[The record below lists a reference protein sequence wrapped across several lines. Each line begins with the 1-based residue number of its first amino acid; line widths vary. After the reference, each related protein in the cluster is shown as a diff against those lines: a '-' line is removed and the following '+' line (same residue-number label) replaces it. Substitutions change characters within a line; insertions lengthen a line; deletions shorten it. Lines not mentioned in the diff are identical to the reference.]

1 MMQAGITRTI
11 RHHGMRARVLT
22 AVVAG
27 ALAAHTWAQAQGP
40 DSAGGAPALVININT
55 ATAAELE
62 RLPGIGPSRARAIL
76 ALRDRLG
83 RFRRVEQLLR
93 VRGIGR
99 RTFRTLRP
107 LVTVDGPTNTSGT

>member
-1 MMQAGITRTI
+1 
-11 RHHGMRARVLT
+11 MRNATT
-22 AVVAG
+22 AMSRFKGAWVATTWALCAC
-27 ALAAHTWAQAQGP
+27 ALALQVQAQAP
-40 DSAGGAPALVININT
+40 TSEGAPAVVININT

-107 LVTVDGPTNTSGT
+107 LVTVDGPSSPGASEG